1 MYLVAKVSGRT
12 SMLDI
17 DLEERLVEKVG
28 GKFKVTKLIQQRLLE
43 LNRGARPLVE
53 VEDAEPV
60 PQIGPPSRQELLRI
74 IIREI
79 LEDKIELAPKSEIE
93 LSIEEEAAARLKEG
107 KPAEEQL
114 FGEELKKI
122 KEERVKELTGFLQA
136 KE

>member
-1 MYLVAKVSGRT
+1 
-12 SMLDI
+12 MLDI
-17 DLEERLVEKVG
+17 DLEEQLVEKVG

-53 VEDAEPV
+53 IANAN
-60 PQIGPPSRQELLRI
+60 QLAAAGPPSRQELVRI

-79 LEDKIELAPKSEIE
+79 LDGKIELAHKEEIQ
-93 LSIEEEAAARLKEG
+93 LSIEEEAARLKEG
-107 KPAEEQL
+107 RPSEDAT

-122 KEERVKELTGFLQA
+122 KEERVKELTGFLNA